1 LLLEFEWRGQL
12 FKDILAEIR
21 HITGSTDRTCF
32 GLKFLA
38 LKKAYEDTIRK
49 LIIEEQREALRA
61 YKMGR

>member
-1 LLLEFEWRGQL
+1 MENEA
-12 FKDILAEIR
+12 FKNILAEIR

-38 LKKAYEDTIRK
+38 FKKAYEDTIRK

-61 YKMGR
+61 YKMDR